1 MRPLIIAITGFAVLM
16 LIQATILPGN
26 SAHSETSLPT
36 PSGPVVLSVSGKVT
50 LTNADGRA
58 DFDMAMLQALPQTE
72 MRTFTDWT
80 EGEQVFVG
88 PSMKDL
94 LTGVG
99 AEGDVISA
107 SALNGYAIQ
116 IPVTDLERHKPI
128 IAILR
133 NGEPMSVR
141 DKGPLW
147 IIYPNEDQ
155 DTLTPNPNNDKSVWQ
170 LRGLEIR

>member
-1 MRPLIIAITGFAVLM
+1 MRPQIIAMTGFAVLM
-16 LIQATILPGN
+16 LILATVLPGN
-26 SAHSETSLPT
+26 SAHSETKLPA
-36 PSGPVVLSVSGKVT
+36 PSGPVVLSVSGNVAV
-50 LTNADGRA
+50 TNADGRA

-72 MRTFTDWT
+72 MRTYTDWT
-80 EGEQVFVG
+80 KGEQVFIG

-94 LTGVG
+94 LAGVE

-107 SALNGYAIQ
+107 TALNGYAIQ
-116 IPVTDLERHKPI
+116 IPVTDLDRHNPI